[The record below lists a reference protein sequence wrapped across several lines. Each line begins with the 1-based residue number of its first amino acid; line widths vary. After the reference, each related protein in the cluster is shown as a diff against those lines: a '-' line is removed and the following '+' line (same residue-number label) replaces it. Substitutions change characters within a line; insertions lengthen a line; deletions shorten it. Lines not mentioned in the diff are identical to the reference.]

1 MQYDFLRQF
10 QMRMKKV
17 GAYAVLFKNSLAKTT
32 WKSYGFDESYEQVNL
47 MFSVLLY
54 IMECSLKEEVC
65 TMDDIA
71 NFIDQLN
78 MQAYQKSLSYEQ
90 AKELAIFIVDVAL
103 CNEGRPMYF
112 ESYNYEESQYE
123 SIYISFVGNKVVYID
138 QELKRTSYYLTDEGY
153 ELMLSTLEVDS
164 HLQLTI
170 QEMIFKLHLEK
181 ATYDKAVDDVKN
193 IFNLLRIQFQ
203 KIEGAMRKIRQNA
216 LLYSVDDYKEV
227 VEQNLSII
235 EETKEKFL
243 GYRENIKR
251 RMQELEEKD
260 ITIQKLAEDER
271 ENLGHLKT
279 IESYLNQA
287 LDEHQRILNLHF
299 DLKSLYTK
307 ELEGLTQMGM
317 IQRFNLRTELYEEV
331 LKQPHT
337 LDFMDYFLR
346 PLFMK
351 PLEKTY
357 NLNKSI
363 ELQRPISKKKKEEEF
378 FTTIEEESMETF
390 ILEQKQQRLQ
400 RYRDSLTLLLSFVFK
415 TGSIELNEIQRQLN
429 DSQLQQL
436 IPTVEIFKE
445 IMIELL
451 QAKELDIQ
459 PLKQERSE
467 NISEQT
473 FEFQLS
479 TCLLDV
485 LEAQFPLK
493 RIETLTVT
501 RTETKK
507 VVTFEHV
514 QDEEGRKKT
523 IKCSNIKL
531 EVK

>member
-1 MQYDFLRQF
+1 MQFDFLRQF
-10 QMRMKKV
+10 QTRMKKV

-32 WKSYGFDESYEQVNL
+32 WKNYGFDEAHEQVNL

-78 MQAYQKSLSYEQ
+78 MQSYQKSLSYEQ

-112 ESYNYEESQYE
+112 DGFNYEANKYE
-123 SIYISFVGNKVVYID
+123 SIYISFVGNKIVYLD
-138 QELKRTSYYLTDEGY
+138 QEVKRTSYYLTDEGY

-181 ATYDKAVDDVKN
+181 ATYDKAVDDVKT

-227 VEQNLSII
+227 VEQNLAII

-260 ITIQKLAEDER
+260 ITIQKLADDER

-279 IESYLNQA
+279 IEGYLNQA
-287 LDEHQRILNLHF
+287 LDEHQRILNSHF

-307 ELEGLTQMGM
+307 ELEGLTQMSF
-317 IQRFNLRTELYEEV
+317 IQRFNFRTAFYDEV
-331 LKQPHT
+331 LKQPLA
-337 LDFMDYFLR
+337 LDQLDYFLR
-346 PLFMK
+346 PLFIK
-351 PLEKTY
+351 SLEQTY
-357 NLNKSI
+357 NLNKCI

-378 FTTIEEESMETF
+378 FTTIEEESMELF
-390 ILEQKQQRLQ
+390 IQEQKQKRLEC
-400 RYRDSLTLLLSFVFK
+400 YSKSLTILLSLVLK
-415 TGSIELNEIQRQLN
+415 QGVIELNEIKEHLDEDERH
-429 DSQLQQL
+429 QL
-436 IPTVEIFKE
+436 IPSVEIFKE

-451 QAKELDIQ
+451 QAKTLDINK
-459 PLKQERSE
+459 LKKERSE
-467 NISEQT
+467 TISEQSYD
-473 FEFQLS
+473 FQLS

-485 LEAQFPLK
+485 LESHFPLK
-493 RIETLTVT
+493 SVNQLSVM
-501 RTETKK
+501 RTEDGKT
-507 VVTFEHV
+507 VSFEQV
-514 QDEEGRKKT
+514 SDDEGRKKT
-523 IKCSNIKL
+523 IRCSNIRF
-531 EVK
+531 EVW

>member
-1 MQYDFLRQF
+1 MQFDFLRQF
-10 QMRMKKV
+10 QTRMKKV
-17 GAYAVLFKNSLAKTT
+17 GAYATLFKNSLAKTT
-32 WKSYGFDESYEQVNL
+32 WKNYGFDEAHEQVNL

-54 IMECSLKEEVC
+54 IMECSLKEDVC

-78 MQAYQKSLSYEQ
+78 MQAYRKPLSYEQ

-112 ESYNYEESQYE
+112 DGFNYEDNHYE

-181 ATYDKAVDDVKN
+181 STYDKAVDDVKT

-227 VEQNLSII
+227 VEQNLAII

-260 ITIQKLAEDER
+260 ITIQKLADDER
-271 ENLGHLKT
+271 QNLGHLKT

-287 LDEHQRILNLHF
+287 LDEHQRILNSHF
-299 DLKSLYTK
+299 DLKNLYTK
-307 ELEGLTQMGM
+307 ELEGLTQMSY
-317 IQRFNLRTELYEEV
+317 IQRFNFRTDFYDEV
-331 LKQPHT
+331 LKQPLALEH
-337 LDFMDYFLR
+337 LEHFLR
-346 PLFMK
+346 PVFLK
-351 PLEKTY
+351 SLDKTY
-357 NLNKSI
+357 NLSKCI

-378 FTTIEEESMETF
+378 FTTIEEESMESF
-390 ILEQKQQRLQ
+390 IQEQKKKRLAH
-400 RYRDSLTLLLSFVFK
+400 YMDSLTLLLSFVLEHQV
-415 TGSIELNEIQRQLN
+415 IELSEIKVQLDEQKRQV
-429 DSQLQQL
+429 L
-436 IPTVEIFKE
+436 IPSVEIFKE
-445 IMIELL
+445 MMIELL
-451 QAKELDIQ
+451 QAKTLDICQ
-459 PLKQERSE
+459 LKQERLETLSE
-467 NISEQT
+467 TSYD
-473 FEFQLS
+473 FQLS

-485 LEAQFPLK
+485 LEEHFPLK
-493 RIETLTVT
+493 SVNQLSVM
-501 RTETKK
+501 RTEDGET
-507 VVTFEHV
+507 VSFEQV
-514 QDEEGRKKT
+514 SDETGRKKT
-523 IKCSNIKL
+523 IRCSNIRL
-531 EVK
+531 EVS